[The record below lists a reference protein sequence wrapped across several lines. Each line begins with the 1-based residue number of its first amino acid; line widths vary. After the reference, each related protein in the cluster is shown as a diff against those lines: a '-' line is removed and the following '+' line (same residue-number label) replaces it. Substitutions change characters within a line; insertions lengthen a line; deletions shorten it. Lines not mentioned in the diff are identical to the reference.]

1 MEAKNS
7 LENYAF
13 NCRNSINDEKV
24 KSKLSEADRKTIE
37 GAVDAA
43 LKWLED
49 HHEAER
55 EEFEEKQKEL
65 EAKVSPLMQKLY
77 AGGGGGAPGGGMPS
91 GDYDEPAPQGGS
103 RSGPVVDEID

>member
-1 MEAKNS
+1 M
-7 LENYAF
+7 
-13 NCRNSINDEKV
+13 RNSINDEKV
-24 KSKLSEADRKTIE
+24 KSKLSDGDRKTIE

-65 EAKVSPLMQKLY
+65 ESKVMPLMQKLY
-77 AGGGGGAPGGGMPS
+77 SGGGGAPGGMPGGEDGDEGMP
-91 GDYDEPAPQGGS
+91 GMAPGGPAGGA
-103 RSGPVVDEID
+103 GGVTIEEVD